1 MANRT
6 NKRNELILTEY
17 RPAHTLETMP
27 RHYISS
33 QASKR
38 FDPVSVAIIIALIAV
53 VALGALLV
61 APDLTQ
67 QARLA
72 ILSMRNRS
80 HSYSF
85 ERMTVRG
92 PLSRPDAQLL
102 NDFLTETLKPE
113 LVPKTLSFQLAQK
126 PADAQGPDAYIAN
139 WNKDGKPIS
148 MLYGKTP
155 DGKDPSYA
163 RIWIMPPGERVTQA
177 QADTLLA
184 SLFSQTYLA
193 AVGPVVCEEIKN
205 PDGKPLTECAA
216 IITMEDESLRGLTV
230 RAPFLLVP
238 PSDFPPGAIP
248 PEEVIIVSA
257 CLIPQN
263 GAPFYQ
269 ASSCL

>member
-17 RPAHTLETMP
+17 CPAHTLEIMP
-27 RHYISS
+27 SRHISS

-38 FDPVSVAIIIALIAV
+38 VEPVSVAIIIALIAV

-72 ILSMRNRS
+72 ILSIRNRP
-80 HSYSF
+80 HTYTF
-85 ERMTVRG
+85 EGVTVRG
-92 PLSRPDAQLL
+92 PFSRTDAELL
-102 NDFLTETLKPE
+102 NDFLTEALKPE
-113 LVPKTLSFQLAQK
+113 LLPKTLSFQLAQK
-126 PADAQGPDAYIAN
+126 PANTQGPDAYVAN

-163 RIWIMPPGERVTQA
+163 RIWIMPPGESVTQA
-177 QADTLLA
+177 QAEKLLA
-184 SLFSQTYLA
+184 SIFSETYLT

-205 PDGKPLTECAA
+205 PDIMTQCAA
-216 IITMEDESLRGLTV
+216 IKTMDDESLRGLTV

-248 PEEVIIVSA
+248 PEEVIIVSG
-257 CLIPQN
+257 CLIPQS

-269 ASSCL
+269 ASNCL